1 MRKFALADVVNKL
14 SMPVLIGT
22 GEHDPNL
29 TSSRA
34 IAASAE
40 NIELVVLERVGHNG
54 ILEYPELALE
64 TFLRFHDS
72 LSTGG

>member
-72 LSTGG
+72 LYTGG